1 MVTNVR
7 DNSYFI
13 EWKSSEGRPAFL
25 GLDGPIRPEE
35 PVLLLPNKQEWVI
48 TKGEGGDVYQ

>member
-1 MVTNVR
+1 MVTNVH
-7 DNSYFI
+7 DDSYFI

-25 GLDGPIRPEE
+25 GVDGPIRPEE

-48 TKGEGGDVYQ
+48 TKGEGGDVYR